1 MKNQTLKYAAFPA
14 HAPAPKSSQ
23 KPPEVARKK
32 DKPYFLLLH
41 SRFLDVFHASKGRL
55 HEVEGKWAVAGGV
68 RHVCHGHVERRP
80 VWIKCRSLDM
90 PATVL
95 PDCSAMQHPFGS
107 AAKSVPNSNLL
118 FVHPTCDSAAS
129 FQVALCHKDG
139 NRGLPDVCGNES
151 KNKRQQS
158 RGLRPRPTRSLWLL
172 ELLTC
177 DQILTGSQDNASNT
191 DHDPDPFQMVRKTV
205 IDYIWR
211 K

>member
-1 MKNQTLKYAAFPA
+1 MK
-14 HAPAPKSSQ
+14 
-23 KPPEVARKK
+23 
-32 DKPYFLLLH
+32 
-41 SRFLDVFHASKGRL
+41 
-55 HEVEGKWAVAGGV
+55 VEGKWAVAGGL

-118 FVHPTCDSAAS
+118 FVHQTCCDSAAS

-151 KNKRQQS
+151 IAAKPATAVTRIAT
-158 RGLRPRPTRSLWLL
+158 PT
-172 ELLTC
+172 
-177 DQILTGSQDNASNT
+177 DQIPVVAGTFN
-191 DHDPDPFQMVRKTV
+191 M
-205 IDYIWR
+205 
-211 K
+211 